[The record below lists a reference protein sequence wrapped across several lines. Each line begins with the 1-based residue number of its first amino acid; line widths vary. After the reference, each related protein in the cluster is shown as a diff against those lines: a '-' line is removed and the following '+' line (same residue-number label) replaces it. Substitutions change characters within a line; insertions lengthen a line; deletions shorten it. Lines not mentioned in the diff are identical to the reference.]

1 MQTSWGKLGL
11 WKDCEKFIKFS
22 RACGGMLAPG
32 AGGGA
37 AGDAGTAALAF
48 ASTVKTESSL
58 SCLFT
63 SPCCALFATGLSNF
77 DAFGAFAAFA
87 AFAAG
92 RPAERLSIA
101 DCAATK
107 LLRSSSWLGALAW
120 LAFSS

>member
-77 DAFGAFAAFA
+77 DAFAV
-87 AFAAG
+87 FAAG